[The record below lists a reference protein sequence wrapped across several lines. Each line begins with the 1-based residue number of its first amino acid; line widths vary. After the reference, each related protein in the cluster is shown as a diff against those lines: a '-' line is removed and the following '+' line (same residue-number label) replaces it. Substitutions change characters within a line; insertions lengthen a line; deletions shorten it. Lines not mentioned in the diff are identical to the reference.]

1 LSDREGVAVR
11 VLEVGDL
18 GATLER
24 GDALLVRDDRP
35 FVVALEGDAPRGE
48 LVYDSLDVVDAPALA
63 RVAVD
68 LPACSGER

>member
-11 VLEVGDL
+11 VFEVSNLCAGVK
-18 GATLER
+18 R
-24 GDALLVRDDRP
+24 CDALLVGYDRP
-35 FVVALEGDAPRGE
+35 FVVTLEDDALFGQF
-48 LVYDSLDVVDAPALA
+48 VYDSLDVVDAPA